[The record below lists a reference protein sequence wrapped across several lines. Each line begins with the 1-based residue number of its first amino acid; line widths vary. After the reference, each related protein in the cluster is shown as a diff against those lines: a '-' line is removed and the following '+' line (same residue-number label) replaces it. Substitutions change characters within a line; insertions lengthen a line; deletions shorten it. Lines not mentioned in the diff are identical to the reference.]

1 MSVQLVVD
9 VPEEA
14 FSILRSS
21 PEKFARELRLA
32 AAVKW
37 YEIGRISQTKAA
49 TLAGVSRQEFIDCL
63 SAFGVS
69 PLQVTP
75 EELEAD
81 FNRA

>member
-1 MSVQLVVD
+1 MSVQVIVD

-14 FSILRSS
+14 FSVLRSS
-21 PEKFARELRLA
+21 PENFAREFRLA

-37 YEIGRISQTKAA
+37 YEMGKISQAKAA
-49 TLAGVSRQEFIDCL
+49 TLDGLSRQEFIDSL

-69 PLQVTP
+69 PIQITP

-81 FNRA
+81 FRRA

>member
-1 MSVQLVVD
+1 MSVQVILD
-9 VPEEA
+9 LPEDA

-21 PEKFARELRLA
+21 PETFAREMRLA

-37 YEIGRISQTKAA
+37 YEIGKISQSKASA
-49 TLAGVSRQEFIDCL
+49 LAGVSRQEFIDCL

-75 EELEAD
+75 EEIEAD
-81 FNRA
+81 LNRA